1 MHVVNVSIH
10 IKPVV
15 TCRQFQGRM
24 SYNPVGYPYILP
36 PWDFHKERH
45 SSRQIDVRA
54 NLDLQ
59 PMTIFHVHVNQLETI
74 VYVENSIIVH
84 IKAIFIWNS
93 TFLRYYI
100 LEPQLII
107 IDSTYQSTVK
117 DNIYIPIWIVR
128 NRHDHR

>member
-1 MHVVNVSIH
+1 
-10 IKPVV
+10 
-15 TCRQFQGRM
+15 
-24 SYNPVGYPYILP
+24 
-36 PWDFHKERH
+36 
-45 SSRQIDVRA
+45 
-54 NLDLQ
+54 
-59 PMTIFHVHVNQLETI
+59 MTIFHVHVSQLETI
-74 VYVENSIIVH
+74 VYVENSIIVQ

-128 NRHDHR
+128 NRHDHK

>member
-1 MHVVNVSIH
+1 
-10 IKPVV
+10 
-15 TCRQFQGRM
+15 
-24 SYNPVGYPYILP
+24 
-36 PWDFHKERH
+36 
-45 SSRQIDVRA
+45 
-54 NLDLQ
+54 
-59 PMTIFHVHVNQLETI
+59 MTIFHVHVNQLETI
-74 VYVENSIIVH
+74 VYIENSIIVH